1 MIKLA
6 FGPMALRMAFLRV
19 FGYGMKWKG
28 SLFEYILFT
37 NAEKK
42 RVQAWRDVDADKILG
57 DGKPKSG
64 ALVIRLEI
72 R

>member
-6 FGPMALRMAFLRV
+6 FGPMTLRMAFLRV

-42 RVQAWRDVDADKILG
+42 KG
-57 DGKPKSG
+57 SG
-64 ALVIRLEI
+64 LE
-72 R
+72 RRGCRQNTGGWKT